1 MTLTLEQRL
10 AAARAA
16 LGERPAPVRRSD
28 DVAARLA
35 AWGGARLTAIHGG
48 RVALVERR
56 IPLPAPVAARL
67 AAHPSTVYFDTETT
81 GLSTGAG
88 TVVILVAVGH
98 LAGDEVVVRQ
108 ALLPDYPDEPALL
121 RTVMGWVDGHERM
134 VTYNGR
140 GFDLPL
146 MAARMSIH
154 GMGRELAGMPARH
167 DDLLPIARRLWRRIL
182 GSARLADVERGVLD
196 VRRRGDCP
204 SSEVPQR
211 WFAYL
216 AGASPN
222 LLAAVID
229 HNAQDVASLALLD
242 AELLRLRGGGWR
254 DGSLVDHRGLALEM
268 LRDGADDEALE
279 LLEEVLAGGFGSSP
293 APGEEPLRLRRLASR
308 LLIAHGQAPRAEAM
322 WRDAA
327 RSGTVEAALAWIEV
341 ARLRERH
348 AADLRGALEAT
359 RAASR
364 VLDLALALGRGG
376 SMDRI
381 GRARLLVEGR
391 RRRLTRWVA
400 AAERREARAARTAR
414 SAAA

>member
-1 MTLTLEQRL
+1 MTTLEQRL
-10 AAARAA
+10 AAVRA
-16 LGERPAPVRRSD
+16 ERGSGTGGAGRND

-35 AWGGARLTAIHGG
+35 SWGGARLTTAQGG

-56 IPLPAPVAARL
+56 VRLPDAVTRQLFGRAPTR
-67 AAHPSTVYFDTETT
+67 YFDTETT

-88 TVVILVAVGH
+88 TVIILAAVGCVEDAW
-98 LAGDEVVVRQ
+98 LVVRQ

-121 RTVMGWVDGHERM
+121 RTVLGWMAGGERL

-146 MAARMSIH
+146 LAARMTIH
-154 GMGRELAGMPARH
+154 GLGRDLAGLPARH
-167 DDLLPIARRLWRRIL
+167 DDLLPAARRLWRRVL
-182 GSARLADVERGVLD
+182 GSARLADVERGVLA

-216 AGASPN
+216 AGGSPD

-229 HNAQDVASLALLD
+229 HNAQDVASLVLLD
-242 AELLRLRGGGWR
+242 AEMGRLRAGGWR
-254 DGSLVDHRGLALEM
+254 DGSLVDHRGLALEL
-268 LRDGADDEALE
+268 LRDGADEDALE
-279 LLEEVLAGGFGSSP
+279 LLEGVLTGALEPASS
-293 APGEEPLRLRRLASR
+293 AGEEPLRLRRLAAR
-308 LLIAHGQAPRAEAM
+308 ILVAGGHPARAESL
-322 WRDAA
+322 WREAA

-341 ARLRERH
+341 ARIRERH
-348 AADLRGALEAT
+348 AADLPGALEAT

-376 SMDRI
+376 SLDRI
-381 GRARLLVEGR
+381 GRARLVVEGR
-391 RRRLTRWVA
+391 RRRLTRWLA
-400 AAERREARAARTAR
+400 AAERRAQRQPL
-414 SAAA
+414 SV

>member
-1 MTLTLEQRL
+1 MRLTLEQRL
-10 AAARAA
+10 AAVRAERGAR
-16 LGERPAPVRRSD
+16 PVPVRRND
-28 DVAARLA
+28 DVAARLR
-35 AWGGARLTAIHGG
+35 AWGGVRLEAAHGG
-48 RVALVERR
+48 RLALVERR
-56 IPLPAPVAARL
+56 IPLPPEVAALL
-67 AAHPSTVYFDTETT
+67 AGIAETRYFDTEST

-88 TVVILVAVGH
+88 TVIILAAVGR
-98 LAGDEVVVRQ
+98 LDDGAIVVRQ

-121 RTVMGWVDGHERM
+121 RTVMGWLVGADRI

-146 MAARMSIH
+146 LSTRMSIH
-154 GMGRELAGMPARH
+154 GLGRELSGIPARH
-167 DDLLPIARRLWRRIL
+167 DDLLPVARRLWRRIL
-182 GSARLADVERGVLD
+182 GGARLADIERGVLA
-196 VRRRGDCP
+196 VQRRGDCL

-216 AGASPN
+216 AGASPD

-242 AELLRLRGGGWR
+242 AELVRLRTGGWR
-254 DGSLVDHRGLALEM
+254 DGGMVDHRGLALEL
-268 LRDGADDEALE
+268 LRDGADEDALE
-279 LLEEVLAGGFGSSP
+279 LLEGVLAGGFAHAVSGD
-293 APGEEPLRLRRLASR
+293 EPIRLRRLAAR
-308 LLIAHGQAPRAEAM
+308 LLIAGGHASRAEQM
-322 WRDAA
+322 WRETA

-376 SMDRI
+376 SMEKI
-381 GRARLLVEGR
+381 GQARLLVERR
-391 RRRLTRWVA
+391 RRRLTQWVA
-400 AAERREARAARTAR
+400 AADRRELRAERTASR
-414 SAAA
+414 TAA

>member
-1 MTLTLEQRL
+1 MTLEQRL
-10 AAARAA
+10 QAIRERGPRSVPVARN
-16 LGERPAPVRRSD
+16 D
-28 DVAARLA
+28 DVAVRLR
-35 AWGGARLTAIHGG
+35 AWGGARLESAHGG

-56 IPLPAPVAARL
+56 VQLPTDVAARL
-67 AAHPSTVYFDTETT
+67 GGVAETRYFDTEST

-88 TVVILVAVGH
+88 TVIILAAVGR
-98 LAGDEVVVRQ
+98 LDDGAIVVRQ

-121 RTVMGWVDGHERM
+121 RTVIGWLAGADRI

-146 MAARMSIH
+146 LSTRMTIH
-154 GMGRELAGMPARH
+154 GLGRELPAIPARH
-167 DDLLPIARRLWRRIL
+167 DDLLPVARRLWRRIL
-182 GSARLADVERGVLD
+182 GGARLADVERGVLAIQ
-196 VRRRGDCP
+196 RRGDCP

-216 AGASPN
+216 AGASPD

-242 AELLRLRGGGWR
+242 AELVRLRSGGWR
-254 DGSLVDHRGLALEM
+254 EGGVVDHRGLALEL
-268 LRDGADDEALE
+268 LRDGADDDALE
-279 LLEEVLAGGFGSSP
+279 LLEGVLASGFP
-293 APGEEPLRLRRLASR
+293 HAFTDEEPIRLRRLAAR
-308 LLIAHGQAPRAEAM
+308 LLIAGGHPSRAEEM

-348 AADLRGALEAT
+348 ADDLRGALEAT

-376 SMDRI
+376 SIDRI
-381 GRARLLVEGR
+381 GQARLLVERR
-391 RRRLTRWVA
+391 RRRLTQWVA
-400 AAERREARAARTAR
+400 ARERRAGREAGPATGISGAA
-414 SAAA
+414 

>member
-1 MTLTLEQRL
+1 MTLEQRL
-10 AAARAA
+10 AAIRAERGPRPLPVARN
-16 LGERPAPVRRSD
+16 D

-35 AWGGARLTAIHGG
+35 TWSGARLTSVHGG

-56 IPLPAPVAARL
+56 IPLPPDVVARL
-67 AAHPSTVYFDTETT
+67 AARPATAYFDTETT

-98 LAGDEVVVRQ
+98 LERDAVVVRQ

-121 RTVMGWVDGHERM
+121 RTVMGWVDGFERM

-140 GFDLPL
+140 GFDVPL
-146 MAARMSIH
+146 MAARMTIH
-154 GMGRELAGMPARH
+154 GMGRDLAGLPAQH
-167 DDLLPIARRLWRRIL
+167 DDLLPVARRLWRRIL
-182 GSARLADVERGVLD
+182 GSARLADIERGVLD
-196 VRRRGDCP
+196 IRRRNDCP

-216 AGASPN
+216 AGASPD
-222 LLAAVID
+222 LLSAVID

-242 AELLRLRGGGWR
+242 AELARLRGGGWR
-254 DGSLVDHRGLALEM
+254 DGSMVDHRGLALEL
-268 LRDGADDEALE
+268 LRNGDPGDALE
-279 LLEEVLAGGFGSSP
+279 VLEGVLDGGFASAGTD
-293 APGEEPLRLRRLASR
+293 GQEPIRLRRLAAR
-308 LLIAHGQAPRAEAM
+308 LLISGGQATRAEAM

-341 ARLRERH
+341 ARIRERH
-348 AADLRGALEAT
+348 ADDLAGALEAT

-376 SMDRI
+376 SIDRI
-381 GRARLLVEGR
+381 GRARLLVDRR
-391 RRRLTRWVA
+391 RRRLTSWVA
-400 AAERREARAARTAR
+400 AAERRTTRARAIAEVA
-414 SAAA
+414 

>member
-1 MTLTLEQRL
+1 VTTLEKRL
-10 AAARAA
+10 AAVRA
-16 LGERPAPVRRSD
+16 ERGIAGGAGRND
-28 DVAARLA
+28 DVAGRLA
-35 AWGGARLTAIHGG
+35 AWGGARLTTAHGG

-56 IPLPAPVAARL
+56 VRLPEAVTRQLSGRAP
-67 AAHPSTVYFDTETT
+67 TCYFDTETT

-88 TVVILVAVGH
+88 TVIILAAVGH
-98 LAGDEVVVRQ
+98 LDDGGVVVRQ

-121 RTVMGWVDGHERM
+121 HTVLGWMDGGERL

-146 MAARMSIH
+146 LAARMTIH
-154 GMGRELAGMPARH
+154 GLGRDLAGLPACH
-167 DDLLPIARRLWRRIL
+167 DDLLPVARRLWRRVL
-182 GSARLADVERGVLD
+182 GSARLADVERGVLA

-216 AGASPN
+216 AGGSPD

-229 HNAQDVASLALLD
+229 HNAQDVASLVLLD
-242 AELLRLRGGGWR
+242 AEMGRLRAGGWR
-254 DGSLVDHRGLALEM
+254 DGALVDHRGLALEL
-268 LRDGADDEALE
+268 LRDGADEDALE
-279 LLEEVLAGGFGSSP
+279 LLEGVLTGALEPASS
-293 APGEEPLRLRRLASR
+293 AGEEPLRLRRLAAR
-308 LLIAHGQAPRAEAM
+308 ILVAGGHAARAESL
-322 WRDAA
+322 WREAA

-341 ARLRERH
+341 ARIRERH
-348 AADLRGALEAT
+348 AADLPGALEAT

-376 SMDRI
+376 SLDRI
-381 GRARLLVEGR
+381 GRARLMVDGR

-400 AAERREARAARTAR
+400 AAERRAQRQPL
-414 SAAA
+414 SA

>member
-1 MTLTLEQRL
+1 MTTLDQRL
-10 AAARAA
+10 AAVRAKRGTGLRGAR
-16 LGERPAPVRRSD
+16 RND

-35 AWGGARLTAIHGG
+35 AWGGARLTTTEGG

-56 IPLPAPVAARL
+56 VPLPDAVVRELASGAP
-67 AAHPSTVYFDTETT
+67 TCYFDTETT

-88 TVVILVAVGH
+88 TVIILAAVGR
-98 LAGDEVVVRQ
+98 LDDGAIVVRQ

-121 RTVMGWVDGHERM
+121 RTVMGWMAGTDRM

-146 MAARMSIH
+146 LSARMTIH
-154 GMGRELAGMPARH
+154 GMGRDMAGLPARH
-167 DDLLPIARRLWRRIL
+167 DDLLPVARRLWRRVL
-182 GSARLADVERGVLD
+182 GGARLADVERGVLA

-216 AGASPN
+216 AGGSPD

-242 AELLRLRGGGWR
+242 AELRRLRAGGWR
-254 DGSLVDHRGLALEM
+254 DGAMVDHRGLALEL
-268 LRDGADDEALE
+268 LRGGADDDALE
-279 LLEEVLAGGFGSSP
+279 LLEGVLRGAVEPGSTYSD
-293 APGEEPLRLRRLASR
+293 EPLRLRRLAAR
-308 LLIAHGQAPRAEAM
+308 ILLSGGQPGRAESL

-341 ARLRERH
+341 ARIRERH
-348 AADLRGALEAT
+348 AADLAGALEAT

-364 VLDLALALGRGG
+364 ILDLALALGRGG
-376 SMDRI
+376 SLERI
-381 GRARLLVEGR
+381 GRARLVVEGR

-400 AAERREARAARTAR
+400 AAERRQLRLAR
-414 SAAA
+414 SA